1 MSGSAGRKAGGRAEA
16 PPHVCGVLAMPAR
29 PELRGKKGPMNSTD
43 TIVQEIVI
51 HAPAERVWGALR
63 VD

>member
-1 MSGSAGRKAGGRAEA
+1 
-16 PPHVCGVLAMPAR
+16 MPAR

-51 HAPAERVWGALR
+51 HAPAERAWVAWWGWKPWCASS
-63 VD
+63 